1 MVHSP
6 HCPIVSHMKT
16 GCVFISNSIYSSRH
30 TLYQLNFLKGEC
42 APGWLSCG
50 SGSNFTCVEDN
61 GEHWK
66 VIEPYRLQIS
76 PTDWILINLL
86 NDKDLPTQCEVDAP
100 CQPLS
105 TPCHSSCPHGHLLV
119 DDDHCVLQENLC
131 PEAEQ
136 CVHDEDCQDNAG
148 CLLSGTVRYIHFVK
162 KCPQVMATLYL
173 SLPSVTWSSLR
184 SNQVMAC
191 QCYLNFVATP
201 SNETCPRTGVC
212 TNALDVAQV
221 TRSGVL
227 ILIVLAKSLRFEKDN
242 FASRLFSSFR
252 EANYHPVMSRET

>member
-1 MVHSP
+1 MYSAPPDMWPLTHSF
-6 HCPIVSHMKT
+6 T
-16 GCVFISNSIYSSRH
+16 SSDSLVCKH
-30 TLYQLNFLKGEC
+30 SDFLPTSPWHILCQLNFLKGEC

-148 CLLSGTVRYIHFVK
+148 CLLSGTVRYIHFV
-162 KCPQVMATLYL
+162 
-173 SLPSVTWSSLR
+173 
-184 SNQVMAC
+184 
-191 QCYLNFVATP
+191 
-201 SNETCPRTGVC
+201 
-212 TNALDVAQV
+212 
-221 TRSGVL
+221 
-227 ILIVLAKSLRFEKDN
+227 
-242 FASRLFSSFR
+242 
-252 EANYHPVMSRET
+252 